1 MTFKERK
8 ILSYEIIILG
18 FTASL
23 LAGLATG
30 IGALPV
36 LFIKEISDKTMDIML
51 GFAAGV
57 MLAASSFSLLVPA
70 IALGGVWVT
79 SVGLALGAGTIHLID
94 RFAPHEH
101 FISGPEGPSSD
112 LSRLWLFIIAIT
124 IHNFPEGMAV
134 GVSFGGGD
142 VQRGLTIALAIALQ
156 NIPEGLAVAFPLV
169 REKFSRTKALGIATL
184 TGLAEP
190 IGGLLGAAMV
200 SVARPIL
207 PWGLAFAAGAMIFVV
222 SDEMIPESHRK
233 GFEREA
239 TFGLVVGFIVMML
252 LDNIMS

>member
-1 MTFKERK
+1 MN
-8 ILSYEIIILG
+8 YEIIILG

-36 LFIKEISDKTMDIML
+36 LFFKNVSDRILDIML

-70 IALGGVWVT
+70 IDLGGVWVT
-79 SVGLALGAGTIHLID
+79 SVGVAIGAATIHFID

-101 FISGPEGPSSD
+101 FISGVEGPSSR

-142 VQRGLTIALAIALQ
+142 VQRGIIIAMAIGLQ
-156 NIPEGLAVAFPLV
+156 NMPEGLAVAFPLV
-169 REKFSRTKALGIATL
+169 REKFTPMKALGIATL
-184 TGLAEP
+184 TGLVEP
-190 IGGLLGAAMV
+190 IGGLIGSALV
-200 SVARPIL
+200 SFARPIL

-222 SDEMIPESHRK
+222 SDEMIPESHRQDSQ
-233 GFEREA
+233 REA
-239 TFGLVVGFIVMML
+239 TFGLIIGFIVMMF
-252 LDNIMS
+252 LDNFMG